1 MLEHYADGALRSR
14 SAVTNGLRLDLRSK
28 DGAKLS
34 EATIVDGKLHGPFR
48 RWHPNGELAEDV
60 PLKEGHPDGLA
71 KATSPAAR

>member
-14 SAVTNGLRLDLRSK
+14 SAVTNGLRLGLRSK

-60 PLKEGHPDGLA
+60 PLKDGHPDGLA